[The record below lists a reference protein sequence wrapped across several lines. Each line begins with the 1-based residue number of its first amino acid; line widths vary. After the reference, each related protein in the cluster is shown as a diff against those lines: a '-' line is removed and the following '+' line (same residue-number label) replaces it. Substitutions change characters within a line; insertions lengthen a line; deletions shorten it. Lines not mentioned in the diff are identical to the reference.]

1 MEEDHAADVPTHSTG
16 FNNFWFMEPDFKLH
30 IHFDPGTRF
39 SYSGEGIVLL
49 QFVIEHGRTS
59 QGLGVDVGDLMDA
72 NFKRLGMTRTSVVF
86 RPDLASDLADGWND
100 QGKVVEHNRS
110 GRVRAA
116 GSMDTTISDFSK
128 FAAPRTSEAAFAQ
141 LVKFL
146 LGETGVPYDWEY
158 GDYAGKS

>member
-1 MEEDHAADVPTHSTG
+1 MKKYGRYQDLADDPRWKKITPRMYLTHSTG

-72 NFKRLGMTRTSVVF
+72 NF
-86 RPDLASDLADGWND
+86 
-100 QGKVVEHNRS
+100 
-110 GRVRAA
+110 
-116 GSMDTTISDFSK
+116 
-128 FAAPRTSEAAFAQ
+128 
-141 LVKFL
+141 
-146 LGETGVPYDWEY
+146 
-158 GDYAGKS
+158 